1 MNPIPDDNDSQGT
14 PHNRPGMAD
23 HYTIYGALGSPYSLK
38 MRAVLRYRR
47 LPHRWV
53 HGAGASVA
61 TQGKVRAPVIPVVA
75 YPDGSFAND
84 STPLIYDL
92 EARHAL
98 RGIVPPDPARAFL
111 AHLIED
117 FGDEW
122 LTKAMFG
129 YRWLREVDQVQ
140 MSRWLA
146 FDQLKGGGLAQSQA
160 AADLFRARQVGRMGV
175 VGCTT
180 ENFPLIQASARAV
193 LNALEAHVTDQHCL
207 FGTRPSLAEF
217 GIYGQISQLGVDPT
231 PDTMMRADFPY
242 TLRWLLHI
250 DDMSGI
256 EGEWEAADAPLAPA
270 VTRLLAIIGAVYFPF
285 LMANAAAVAAGAQSF
300 RFQAMGHDYTQDSF
314 KYQARCLAD
323 VRARFAA
330 LPAEARDRLDP
341 VLARANCLAALL
353 A

>member
-1 MNPIPDDNDSQGT
+1 MPD
-14 PHNRPGMAD
+14 
-23 HYTIYGALGSPYSLK
+23 YYKIYGMLGSPYSMK

-47 LPHRWV
+47 IPHLWV
-53 HGAGASVA
+53 HGGDAMAA
-61 TQGKVRAPVIPVVA
+61 TAGKVKAPVIPIIE

-92 EARHAL
+92 EARHAA
-98 RGIVPPDPARAFL
+98 RNIVPPDPAQAFL

-122 LTKAMFG
+122 MTKAMFG

-146 FDQLKGGGLAQSQA
+146 FDQMKGGGIAKSQA
-160 AADLFRARQVGRMGV
+160 GAENFRARQVGRMGM
-175 VGCTT
+175 VGCTE
-180 ENFPLIQASARAV
+180 ENFPLIEASTRAV
-193 LNALEAHVTDQHCL
+193 LAALEAHVTDRHCL

-217 GIYGQISQLGVDPT
+217 GLYGQISQLGVDPT
-231 PDTMMRADFPY
+231 PEAMMRKDYPY

-256 EGEWEAADAPLAPA
+256 DGEWDAADAPLAPVVSA
-270 VTRLLAIIGAVYFPF
+270 LIGIIGELYFPF
-285 LMANAAAVAAGAQSF
+285 LLANAAALEAGAETF
-300 RFQAMGHDYTQDSF
+300 AFTAMGHPYAQGTF

-323 VRARFAA
+323 LRARFAA
-330 LPAEARDRLDP
+330 LPAG
-341 VLARANCLAALL
+341 ARASIEPLLAQTGCLAPLL